1 MTDAPVSSSSSSS
14 TNNSQRNVSIV
25 MSILI
30 FTLIVDNLLYAFLFG
45 GAQAKVL
52 TSSFGISLFIIV
64 VAVSYASA
72 LYLLSR
78 FVSPIHRQIKTHSSR
93 FNWIYKTLLISQYAS
108 AGIIAFMI
116 LQLILTSHY
125 YVGLLIATI
134 AISFTLAAIILGLLS
149 YRFLSWYKSS
159 NKNITVLL
167 YGITFAVTAI
177 GIGVIV
183 AVNGSV
189 ILLENPSQI
198 GGLQSVLKVY
208 SSSSSDTTQS
218 PKALILYQITYTPS
232 RLGFVLYW
240 IATALLLREYSR
252 KLGRLKFWTLI
263 SLPLVSFLAASIFV
277 SPDYQHSLLYD
288 ALLVLSALTAGG
300 VLFGIT
306 FLIMAR
312 SMRRI
317 TTTSSTNTATHHN
330 TLAYYLTISAFGTV
344 LITVSL
350 TSPVIYAPFP
360 PFAAAA
366 WSFLGLSSYLYSLG
380 FYFSAISIAQ
390 DAKLRQ
396 SIRDIAAKESKLLGS
411 IGTAHMEQEIQK
423 KVLKLAK
430 EQEKTLEEQTGVE
443 LHEWQQ
449 QQVEQENIQ
458 DYMAEVFAEVEKS
471 RKKLEK

>member
-14 TNNSQRNVSIV
+14 TNNSQRNISIV

-52 TSSFGISLFIIV
+52 TSSFGISLFLIV

-78 FVSPIHRQIKTHSSR
+78 FVSPMHRQIKTHSSR
-93 FNWIYKTLLISQYAS
+93 FNWIYKTLLISQYVS

-208 SSSSSDTTQS
+208 SSSSSSDTTHS

-240 IATALLLREYSR
+240 IATVLLLREYSR

-277 SPDYQHSLLYD
+277 SPDYKHSLLYD

-317 TTTSSTNTATHHN
+317 TSTNTATHHN

-344 LITVSL
+344 LITISL

-380 FYFSAISIAQ
+380 FYFSTISISQ

-396 SIRDIAAKESKLLGS
+396 SIRDIAAKESKLLDS

-471 RKKLEK
+471 RKKQEE

>member
-1 MTDAPVSSSSSSS
+1 
-14 TNNSQRNVSIV
+14 

-52 TSSFGISLFIIV
+52 TSSFGISLFLVV
-64 VAVSYASA
+64 VAVSYSSA

-78 FVSPIHRQIKTHSSR
+78 FVSPMHRQIKTHSSR
-93 FNWIYKTLLISQYAS
+93 FNWIYKTLLISQYVS

-134 AISFTLAAIILGLLS
+134 VISFTLAAIILGLLS

-183 AVNGSV
+183 AVNSSV

-208 SSSSSDTTQS
+208 SSSSDTTQS

-240 IATALLLREYSR
+240 IATVLLLREYSR
-252 KLGRLKFWTLI
+252 KVGRLKFWTLI

-277 SPDYQHSLLYD
+277 SPDYKHSLLYD
-288 ALLVLSALTAGG
+288 ALLVLAALTAGG

-312 SMRRI
+312 SLKRI
-317 TTTSSTNTATHHN
+317 ATTSSTNTATHHN

-344 LITVSL
+344 LITISL

-360 PFAAAA
+360 PFATAA
-366 WSFLGLSSYLYSLG
+366 WSFLGLSSYLYSVG

-396 SIRDIAAKESKLLGS
+396 SIRDIAAKESNLLDS

>member
-1 MTDAPVSSSSSSS
+1 
-14 TNNSQRNVSIV
+14 

-30 FTLIVDNLLYAFLFG
+30 FTLIADNLLYAFLFG

-52 TSSFGISLFIIV
+52 TSSIGISLFILV

-78 FVSPIHRQIKTHSSR
+78 FVSPVHRQIKTHSSR

-125 YVGLLIATI
+125 YVGLLIATT
-134 AISFTLAAIILGLLS
+134 AISFTLATIILGLLS
-149 YRFLSWYKSS
+149 HRFLSWYKSS

-208 SSSSSDTTQS
+208 SSPSSSDTTQN
-218 PKALILYQITYTPS
+218 PKALILYQISYTPS

-263 SLPLVSFLAASIFV
+263 SLPLVFFLAASIFV
-277 SPDYQHSLLYD
+277 SPDYKHSLLYD

-312 SMRRI
+312 SMRHI

-396 SIRDIAAKESKLLGS
+396 AIRDIAAKESKLLGN